1 MNSQNRGNKACHMGG
16 ENDLWEEVGPV
27 HKARAV
33 VFEREW
39 EAKL

>member
-1 MNSQNRGNKACHMGG
+1 MSHGG
-16 ENDLWEEVGPV
+16 ENDLWEEMGPV